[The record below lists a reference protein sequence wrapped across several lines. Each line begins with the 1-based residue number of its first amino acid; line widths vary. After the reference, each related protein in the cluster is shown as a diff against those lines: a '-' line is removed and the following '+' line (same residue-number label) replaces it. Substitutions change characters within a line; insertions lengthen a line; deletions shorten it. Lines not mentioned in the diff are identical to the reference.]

1 MTTKKTAYDSQIMGS
16 VPYFNDF
23 NEAKKF
29 LQVMFKPGY
38 AVQARELAQAQSIL
52 QNQIERFGD
61 HIFANGSVVLGGAIT
76 EVASDFL
83 RISPDTELSTDNL
96 ARIVGQKITATTIDD
111 AGATTET
118 EARIVATSPK
128 STLSNDPYQVV
139 FVQYLTPG
147 TYQENIRISTTGT
160 NSLGLSFTT
169 LSGQTAPGVG
179 RVSNLISINEG
190 VYYVDGYFTQNDKQ
204 SFAAYSTHS
213 NNYRDYTTSDV
224 AVGFES
230 VRSVVTEGD
239 DSTLRDPSFGYSN
252 YNSPGADRFKVSLN
266 LTQRGLTGSG
276 TAGYEIADST
286 DFVELVRVIGGNT
299 TRIVKYPNY
308 AELEKTLARRTFD
321 ESGHYTVEP
330 FPLEVDSYLSTF
342 GINDPSKF
350 GVIIGPGK
358 GYIKGFEFET
368 TSENYLEDDFP
379 TVEFTQSGSSRA
391 PRGAY
396 VRLSGDKFG
405 GMKVDANQIFKKSS
419 RMYFYDADG
428 NQLGS
433 FNPLYISAESGAVND
448 FQKLF
453 ITSVKL
459 GTGVKLTRI
468 RTLSTVDTVADP
480 TADITGSS
488 ASHITLIPADGDE
501 VVLAGSSRAIF
512 EVSKSGAI
520 RNANPARLPKVS
532 PFIAVTN
539 SSGVFTVN
547 ADVNRE
553 FIGAVGNRD
562 GALEA
567 PQVLATEGS
576 QGGVKLIRVSNFTI
590 SNNETQFTG
599 NLGTAFANRRVVLF
613 APMSNTD
620 KTAIRTKSL
629 SGTLTATNLSAST
642 PGVFVMN
649 GVVDVKEIISI
660 TQDGVDITD
669 KFVLDDGQR
678 EYAYEFS
685 RVLLKPD
692 ATLDDPNGQIS
703 VSYVRYLHSGNDGP
717 FTADSYL
724 SIPREDI
731 PTFNGKKLPNF
742 VDWRPRRQTDGSLN
756 YAQGTAPNDDCDP
769 YTPPQPPEIDVV
781 SLGGRIDSVVVT
793 PDRTFKIIKG
803 VAALEPEPPVTSPN
817 DMEIYRLHIPG
828 DATSSDEVRIEYI
841 NNQRFTMREIGEIE
855 TAQQFDSDFNYKRSL
870 INNVISRTNASG
882 SAVPIAL
889 SGVYADE
896 LAGHANADVTRAN
909 YNASIDPLRNRM
921 YPPFVSQSIEPTT
934 QENGT
939 IFLESSGG
947 QTTSDG
953 IFLPTFSSAVFAS
966 QIEITEDDNLEELNP
981 FGAVDYYGTLKISP
995 FCINYWD
1002 ENIKPKVSNN
1012 LDGQLNNWEL
1022 DIRITRDNQI
1032 AGRNRGFGTT
1042 WRDWEL
1048 HWFGTKPFT
1057 TVFDFVDPNERVYRQ
1072 DVKTAFVTRVL
1083 SRRMVKNINNKI
1095 VDISIRPYIPES
1107 TIKLEATGLRPSSR
1121 VYVFMDSEPIGDLSG
1136 YVVGETGTLD
1146 ISSVT
1151 IPSGRFTVG
1160 KKHVFL
1166 MDVADG
1172 EISRATTSADEFFY
1186 AQRLIDTEVNS
1197 VSYPRPPSV
1206 RRRSSN
1212 SDSLAFD
1219 SYGDLFNSEQSVVLN
1234 SESPLLQRFNVNP
1247 TEFPNGIFIPSV
1259 DLFFNEV
1266 SDAATPVTV
1275 SISPVVDGVPSD
1287 NIIMPFARVTKAV
1300 STIAERESVSG
1311 EIKNAETF
1319 EFSSPVYLA
1328 PGEYALSVST
1338 NDLSLSAF
1346 VHLSSVSTDARFG
1359 PLYLPNNNGTNTPYF
1374 NRRLC
1379 CVIRN
1384 CAFSVDNAASATV
1397 QLSNLD
1403 SVNADALYISNAP
1416 NTYSNFTNNI
1426 TISNTTVEENSSLE
1440 TVRNLIPAN
1449 GTVTFQLSN
1458 NSLFS
1463 TLIDPDQVSLLAVEA
1478 KINNALKDAVTGFR
1492 EPPSE
1497 MAAIDLNA
1505 PGIFRYYSKIVE
1517 LDSSEPAD
1525 DIAVFVDGVFT
1536 ASTKVYVFVKTLDSS
1551 TNLEDTDYIQLFPG
1565 GIATTDAQNFEG
1577 ALSIPFQTY
1586 RQDPNDNI
1594 PPAEAPAVI
1603 ESPFS
1608 RYLFK
1613 IIVSDTQDGIQEGSI
1628 TPYITFI
1635 GAAPVRTTAGALNFS
1650 LGIPTGTVLPVAQK
1664 DGIVPVGWLACDGQ
1678 AYNPDDYPNLFASI
1692 EYKYGNS
1699 GVDFRVPDLRGSVV
1713 LGEGAGEGLTPRS
1726 ISDVGGTELVA
1737 PHEHDLL
1744 SPENIASNFK
1754 LWGDT
1759 SLIQEAGDDGNSS
1772 FSFNN
1777 NDIDLGY
1784 AGPEYEGQW
1793 NTVRARSTD
1802 TGMRDGGNK
1811 KFDDTAVR
1819 IDPNATEQM
1828 PPYNVLKYIIKT

>member
-83 RISPDTELSTDNL
+83 RISPDTELSTENL

-179 RVSNLISINEG
+179 RVSNLVSVNEG

-276 TAGYEIADST
+276 TAGYEIADPT

-368 TSENYLEDDFP
+368 TSENYLENDFP

-396 VRLSGDKFG
+396 VRLNGDKFG
-405 GMKVDANQIFKKSS
+405 GIKVDSKQIFKKSS

-433 FNPLYISAESGAVND
+433 FNPLYISAESGAENA

-459 GTGVKLTRI
+459 NVGARLTQI
-468 RTLSTVDTVADP
+468 RTISSVDTIADP
-480 TADITGSS
+480 AADITGNS
-488 ASHITLIPADGDE
+488 ASHITLIAADGDE
-501 VVLAGSSRAIF
+501 VVLAGSARAIF

-532 PFIAVTN
+532 PFVALTN
-539 SSGVFTVN
+539 SSGIFTVN
-547 ADVNRE
+547 ADINRE

-567 PQVLATEGS
+567 PQVLVDDDN
-576 QGGVKLIRVSNFTI
+576 GVKLVRVSNFTI
-590 SNNETQFTG
+590 SNNQSEFTG

-629 SGTLTATNLSAST
+629 SGTLTATNLSANT
-642 PGVFVMN
+642 PGVFVMT

-660 TQDGVDITD
+660 TQDGVDVTD

-685 RVLLKPD
+685 RLLLKPD

-724 SIPREDI
+724 SIPRADI
-731 PTFNGKKLPNF
+731 PSFNGKKLPNF

-841 NNQRFTMREIGEIE
+841 NNQRFTMKEIGEIE

-1107 TIKLEATGLRPSSR
+1107 TIRLEATGLRPSSR
-1121 VYVFMDSEPIGDLSG
+1121 VYVFMDSEAIGDLSG
-1136 YVVGETGTLD
+1136 YVVSETGTLD

-1172 EISRATTSADEFFY
+1172 EISRATTSADEYFY

-1346 VHLSSVSTDARFG
+1346 VQNLSSVSTDARFG

-1397 QLSNLD
+1397 QLSNVD
-1403 SVNADALYISNAP
+1403 SVNADALYVSNAP

-1440 TVRNLIPAN
+1440 TVRNLIPAE
-1449 GTVTFQLSN
+1449 GTVTFKLSN

-1478 KINNALKDAVTGFR
+1478 KINNALKDAPTGFL

-1497 MAAIDLNA
+1497 MAAVDLNA

-1525 DIAVFVDGVFT
+1525 DVVVFVDGVFT
-1536 ASTKVYVFVKTLDSS
+1536 ATTKVYVFVKTLDSS

-1565 GIATTDAQNFEG
+1565 GKATQAAQNFEG

-1586 RQDPNDNI
+1586 RQDPDDDI
-1594 PPAEAPAVI
+1594 DPGDAPEI
-1603 ESPFS
+1603 IRSPFS

-1613 IIVSDTQDGIQEGSI
+1613 VVVSDTQDGIQEGCI
-1628 TPYITFI
+1628 TPYVTFI
-1635 GAAPVRTTAGALNFS
+1635 GAAPVRTQAGALNFS
-1650 LGIPTGTVLPVAQK
+1650 LGIPTGTVLPVAQQE
-1664 DGIVPVGWLACDGQ
+1664 GVVPVGWLACDGQ

-1692 EYKYGNS
+1692 GYKYGNS
-1699 GVDFRVPDLRGSVV
+1699 GVNFRVPDLRSRVV
-1713 LGEGAGEGLTPRS
+1713 LGEGAGEGLTARTLGQE
-1726 ISDVGGTELVA
+1726 GGTEKVMTHNHVYLDRFSPDYNSEFDSDDEGDSSA
-1737 PHEHDLL
+1737 TSDAGTKFLSTLL
-1744 SPENIASNFK
+1744 GTQDVTIFEPFGPNYSISKEQQRGI
-1754 LWGDT
+1754 G
-1759 SLIQEAGDDGNSS
+1759 
-1772 FSFNN
+1772 
-1777 NDIDLGY
+1777 IDLRGSD
-1784 AGPEYEGQW
+1784 
-1793 NTVRARSTD
+1793 NN
-1802 TGMRDGGNK
+1802 GGIQNVD
-1811 KFDDTAVR
+1811 FD
-1819 IDPNATEQM
+1819 ATEQM
-1828 PPYNVLKYIIKT
+1828 PPYLVLKYIIKT